1 MPTSDRDPM
10 TPLPTWSLLM
20 GGPTPSAL
28 PNQPP
33 LASPS
38 AGWWV
43 GAGLACSIRALL
55 LAQRDKE
62 GLPLLHVQSQCTL
75 HVLGKKTRLKYKL
88 TLYTYANTEHHTCKH
103 CTLHTHPEPPAE
115 SGLRE
120 QTLVE
125 RPAGPCCAVGSGLR
139 VHEKM
144 ALAEWR
150 LQLTL

>member
-62 GLPLLHVQSQCTL
+62 GAPLASCSVTMHTTCSRKENLPQV
-75 HVLGKKTRLKYKL
+75 
-88 TLYTYANTEHHTCKH
+88 
-103 CTLHTHPEPPAE
+103 
-115 SGLRE
+115 
-120 QTLVE
+120 
-125 RPAGPCCAVGSGLR
+125 
-139 VHEKM
+139 
-144 ALAEWR
+144 
-150 LQLTL
+150 

>member
-28 PNQPP
+28 PNQPH
-33 LASPS
+33 
-38 AGWWV
+38 W
-43 GAGLACSIRALL
+43 LL
-55 LAQRDKE
+55 LLQDGGWGLVLLAASGLSYWHSGTKR

-75 HVLGKKTRLKYKL
+75 HVLGKKTCLKYKL
-88 TLYTYANTEHHTCKH
+88 TLYTHANTEHHTCKH

-115 SGLRE
+115 SGPRE

-139 VHEKM
+139 VHEEM

>member
-43 GAGLACSIRALL
+43 GGWSCLQHQGSLTGTAGQRGAPLASCSVTMHTTCSR
-55 LAQRDKE
+55 KE
-62 GLPLLHVQSQCTL
+62 
-75 HVLGKKTRLKYKL
+75 
-88 TLYTYANTEHHTCKH
+88 N
-103 CTLHTHPEPPAE
+103 PP
-115 SGLRE
+115 
-120 QTLVE
+120 
-125 RPAGPCCAVGSGLR
+125 R
-139 VHEKM
+139 V
-144 ALAEWR
+144 
-150 LQLTL
+150 